1 MMCMSE
7 STTPPLGELGVWRRG
22 PDIDVA
28 LASQLD
34 VLGYGAL
41 WIGSSPAADLEQ
53 AESLIA
59 GTASITVATGIVN
72 IWSADP
78 AELAASFRRIESRY
92 PGRLLLGIGVGHPEA
107 QGERAR
113 APYSAMVDYL
123 DVLDDAGVPRS
134 SLVLAA
140 LGPRMLRLARDR
152 TAGAHPYLVTSG
164 YTGQARE
171 TLGAGPLLAP
181 EQRIV
186 LRSDAEEARAVG
198 RPSLANYL
206 RMSNY
211 LRNFERL
218 GFGEDDFAEGGS
230 DALVDALVVYGT
242 DAEVV
247 AGLRAHLDAGADH
260 VAAQLITASGDDT
273 DQQYGRL
280 ARAFGLSPR
289 RA

>member
-1 MMCMSE
+1 MMDMPE

-28 LASQLD
+28 LAARLD
-34 VLGYGAL
+34 ALGYGAL

-59 GTASITVATGIVN
+59 GTTSITVATGIVN
-72 IWSADP
+72 IWTADA
-78 AELAASFRRIESRY
+78 AELAASFHRIESRH

-134 SLVLAA
+134 SVVLAA

-152 TAGAHPYLVTSG
+152 TAGAHPYLVTAG
-164 YTGQARE
+164 YTRQARE
-171 TLGAGPLLAP
+171 ALGSGPLLAP
-181 EQRIV
+181 EQRVV
-186 LRSDAEEARAVG
+186 LRSDAAEARAVG

-206 RMSNY
+206 TMSNY
-211 LRNFERL
+211 LHNFERL
-218 GFGEDDFAEGGS
+218 GFGGDDFTEGGS
-230 DALVDALVVYGT
+230 DPLVDTLVVYGT
-242 DAEVV
+242 DAAVA

-260 VAAQLITASGDDT
+260 VAAQLVTAPGDDT
-273 DQQYGRL
+273 NEQYARL

-289 RA
+289 GA